1 MNPSLIKPCRSFLRI
16 VKQDLPILSTE
27 EQFQYHEP
35 QYAGAYWYGQ
45 QILENYPGKGL
56 PECYE
61 YQLFVREWFG
71 EHPCLY
77 KCCVHMLEAFESLYR
92 EISTHD

>member
-1 MNPSLIKPCRSFLRI
+1 MSPSLIKFCRNFLRI
-16 VKQDLPILSTE
+16 VKQDLPVLRTE
-27 EQFQYHEP
+27 EQFQYHQP

-45 QILENYPGKGL
+45 RILENYPGKGL

-61 YQLFVREWFG
+61 YQLFVREWFS

-77 KCCVHMLEAFESLYR
+77 ECCIHMIEAFESLYG
-92 EISTHD
+92 EVDTHD